1 LTSWTN
7 SPAGYTFT
15 RRGTDEGEDTAV
27 GQVGDIC
34 FLQVSDSQT
43 YMYYIATSD
52 GSSSAGQSHIKMA
65 SAGMSIA
72 DVAASNEDYY
82 VIDTNKWDTHGTV
95 ALING
100 YVKVGGADYSYII
113 SKSPYGINTSFSSS
127 LQTSHSAGNGYYIIA
142 GYWANPLAA
151 SKMVNAYPSGETT
164 SKFYNYNTGYGGI
177 TMTGWSTAWSRLE
190 GKRNATGVAWSV
202 NNGADQINTNQY
214 PTDNILFVPVYA
226 NSNTWNKCNWTFMRT
241 YRYPEPSMGTWG
253 GESAN
258 PVFAPVVNFTGTPL
272 IGGVP
277 LLVSFTDISTNSP
290 ISWQWNFG
298 DGSAN
303 STSQNPTHSYS
314 TGPGLYD
321 VTLTASNQFG
331 SDTEQ
336 KIEYINVTGV
346 TPTPTPTVT
355 PTGTGNATTPVQG
368 PAQPGR
374 ISPLGFV
381 LLATIDF
388 GLFFYAL
395 VDNENRNYF
404 HIIACI
410 AAVIVSFLCGTFLIT
425 GYITEDFVVT
435 NIEASVN
442 ESVISTYS
450 VHQAQ
455 IIDAGFGYFFM
466 FIGVVML
473 IIGVLA
479 SIEAFREFSSEAGG
493 DFE

>member
-1 LTSWTN
+1 
-7 SPAGYTFT
+7 
-15 RRGTDEGEDTAV
+15 
-27 GQVGDIC
+27 
-34 FLQVSDSQT
+34 
-43 YMYYIATSD
+43 
-52 GSSSAGQSHIKMA
+52 
-65 SAGMSIA
+65 
-72 DVAASNEDYY
+72 
-82 VIDTNKWDTHGTV
+82 
-95 ALING
+95 
-100 YVKVGGADYSYII
+100 
-113 SKSPYGINTSFSSS
+113 
-127 LQTSHSAGNGYYIIA
+127 
-142 GYWANPLAA
+142 
-151 SKMVNAYPSGETT
+151 
-164 SKFYNYNTGYGGI
+164 
-177 TMTGWSTAWSRLE
+177 
-190 GKRNATGVAWSV
+190 
-202 NNGADQINTNQY
+202 
-214 PTDNILFVPVYA
+214 
-226 NSNTWNKCNWTFMRT
+226 MRT